1 MRDKTSDP
9 AFLLQKKIEKW
20 FSEKYPSKW
29 TPLYSMVTFSH
40 MGYDDAMR
48 KGRIQHDIM
57 HDIMKANKLCY
68 DFNVNE
74 LVEKRIAEQILEKL
88 NHLSP

>member
-1 MRDKTSDP
+1 
-9 AFLLQKKIEKW
+9 
-20 FSEKYPSKW
+20 
-29 TPLYSMVTFSH
+29 MVTFSH